1 LIALAAAAASKSPS
15 AWDQPGTLGFL
26 VVFGMGVILF
36 FVFRSLARHLRKI
49 NEAARL
55 EALQSGDVQTD
66 ALLSGSLYSGS
77 LHSGSLQTEP
87 AQPGSAGSDSRQ
99 PRNDFTRSAYEREQ
113 SEQNAIDLDF

>member
-1 LIALAAAAASKSPS
+1 MITLVAAAAAKSPS

-55 EALQSGDVQTD
+55 EALQSDTLQSE
-66 ALLSGSLYSGS
+66 ALQAES
-77 LHSGSLQTEP
+77 
-87 AQPGSAGSDSRQ
+87 AQPGSAGSDPGV
-99 PRNDFTRSAYEREQ
+99 PRNNFTRSKHERQQ
-113 SEQNAIDLDF
+113 SEQNAVDLDFF